1 MGKRDLKEQNK
12 DLEIHV
18 VDLINRFDPSETGKY
33 TKFLTK
39 ILKDKLDER
48 KLCEKQ
54 KKGNIRTLNRF
65 NVNEIMYL
73 NQNIDNIGGF
83 KAPVGLN
90 DLEDILINY
99 LLELYGSENMENL
112 ISFHKHTQENRI
124 VGKDVNSYNGW
135 GEINKEVLLANLKQ
149 NQKLLEKQ
157 VQKVVD
163 TEEWLIIRP
172 LTVEASLT
180 YGSVTKWCTASRYN
194 KEYFYRYSRNGVLC
208 YVINKIN
215 GDKFGVYYDV
225 EMKEFSLW
233 DATDK
238 RIDSVE
244 STIPSDLITKLYKFM
259 KNEKRNYEYFSEVEK
274 LKCDEFD
281 DEPDEAVIMEIP
293 IEPISVVEEQEPD
306 MGLVQFPHAVPSPIP
321 NITEHNAQL
330 AAYLRGR
337 NNEEF
342 RIG

>member
-1 MGKRDLKEQNK
+1 MGKRSLKEQNK

-18 VDLINRFDPSETGKY
+18 VDLINKFDPSETGKY

-39 ILKDKLDER
+39 ILRDKLEER

-54 KKGNIRTLNRF
+54 KKGKIRTL
-65 NVNEIMYL
+65 
-73 NQNIDNIGGF
+73 NIDNIGDF

-135 GEINKEVLLANLKQ
+135 GEINKEVLLATLKQ

-163 TEEWLIIRP
+163 TEEFLIIRP

-180 YGSVTKWCTASRYN
+180 YGSGAKWCTASKYN
-194 KEYFYRYSRNGVLC
+194 KEYFYSYSRSGVLC

-215 GDKFGVYYDV
+215 GDKFGVYY
-225 EMKEFSLW
+225 ELETKEFSLW

-244 STIPSDLITKLYKFM
+244 STIPSDLINKLYKFM
-259 KNEKRNYEYFSEVEK
+259 KNEKRNYEYFSELEK

-281 DEPDEAVIMEIP
+281 DEVTMTIP
-293 IEPISVVEEQEPD
+293 MPVEEQEPD
-306 MGLVQFPHAVPSPIP
+306 MGVEVAVPSPFPIQQDFYS
-321 NITEHNAQL
+321 EHNAQL

>member
-1 MGKRDLKEQNK
+1 MGKKDLKEQNK

-65 NVNEIMYL
+65 NVNEIMDFHA
-73 NQNIDNIGGF
+73 DNIGGF

-135 GEINKEVLLANLKQ
+135 GEINKEVLLATLKQ

-180 YGSVTKWCTASRYN
+180 YGSGTKWCTASRYN

-225 EMKEFSLW
+225 ESKEFSLW

-281 DEPDEAVIMEIP
+281 DEPDEAV
-293 IEPISVVEEQEPD
+293 VVEEQEPD
-306 MGLVQFPHAVPSPIP
+306 MGLVQFPPNGMIEVAVPSPIP
-321 NITEHNAQL
+321 NITEHNTQL
-330 AAYLRGR
+330 A
-337 NNEEF
+337 
-342 RIG
+342 